1 LRVCEFLEALR
12 VASLRVRGKGCKSF
26 ESQVFGGKKRETLCA
41 TPPSRTGG
49 AVALKLRAR
58 LSPAGGPR
66 RTPVRGVLYPSLGAH
81 IEVFWSAAATK
92 REQLP
97 ARRDAS
103 GFSFLPFCFGIF
115 SRDSPP
121 KTRKLAKFLDRFK
134 LTNSQTR
141 NKLIHGPNHFVTW
154 IYNKVYCISFRTIFV
169 IVGNTDI

>member
-1 LRVCEFLEALR
+1 MIATMDEFVSSLRVCEFLEALR
-12 VASLRVRGKGCKSF
+12 VASLRVRGGGCKSF

-58 LSPAGGPR
+58 LSSAGDPR
-66 RTPVRGVLYPSLGAH
+66 RTPVRGVPYPSLGAH

-115 SRDSPP
+115 LVTPPP
-121 KTRKLAKFLDRFK
+121 KLA
-134 LTNSQTR
+134 NSQ
-141 NKLIHGPNHFVTW
+141 
-154 IYNKVYCISFRTIFV
+154 SF
-169 IVGNTDI
+169 